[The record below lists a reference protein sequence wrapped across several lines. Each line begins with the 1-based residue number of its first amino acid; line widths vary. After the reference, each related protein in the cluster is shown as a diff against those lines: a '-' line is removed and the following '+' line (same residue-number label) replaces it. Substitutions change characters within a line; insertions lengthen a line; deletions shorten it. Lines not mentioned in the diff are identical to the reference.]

1 MCMKNLKTIIMFS
14 FLITIF
20 QLTAYLKYRNSD
32 YSFFIEFNDAQGI
45 KLGTPIRLR
54 GIYIGSVQ
62 NIKLKFNCVLVA
74 AKINSNNIVISKNS
88 IIETNQTGLL
98 NESVVDIIPLDV
110 LQLKK
115 NDKSSNPVSSFC
127 DDSSIICKN
136 MYVIGDRGLNYDDLV
151 RSTTRISQRFD
162 DPRFFNFVYMFLQN
176 SIELTDSILEWLT
189 FVLEI
194 LPISSLY
201 VY

>member
-1 MCMKNLKTIIMFS
+1 MKNLKKIIVFS
-14 FLITIF
+14 FFIVLF
-20 QLTAYLKYRNSD
+20 QLTACLKYRNSD

-54 GIYIGSVQ
+54 GIEIGSVQ

-98 NESVVDIIPLDV
+98 NESVVDITPLDF

-115 NDKSSNPVSSFC
+115 DDKSSNPVSSFC
-127 DDSSIICKN
+127 DSSSIICN
-136 MYVIGDRGLNYDDLV
+136 DMYIVGDRGLNYDDLV

-162 DPRFFNFVYMFLQN
+162 DPRFFHFFYVFLQN
-176 SIELTDSILEWLT
+176 SIELTDIILDWLT
-189 FVLEI
+189 LVLEI
-194 LPISSLY
+194 LPINHVY
-201 VY
+201 VH

>member
-1 MCMKNLKTIIMFS
+1 MKNLKNIIMFS
-14 FLITIF
+14 FFIALF
-20 QLTAYLKYRNSD
+20 QFTVCLKYRNSD

-54 GIYIGSVQ
+54 GVDIGSVQ

-74 AKINSNNIVISKNS
+74 AKINSNSIVISKNS

-98 NESVVDIIPLDV
+98 NESVVDITPLDF

-115 NDKSSNPVSSFC
+115 DDKSSNPVSSFC
-127 DDSSIICKN
+127 DSSSIICN
-136 MYVIGDRGLNYDDLV
+136 DMYIVGDRGLNYDDLV

-162 DPRFFNFVYMFLQN
+162 DPRFFHFFYVFLQN
-176 SIELTDSILEWLT
+176 SIELTDIILDWLT
-189 FVLEI
+189 LVLEI
-194 LPISSLY
+194 LPINHVY
-201 VY
+201 VH

>member
-1 MCMKNLKTIIMFS
+1 MKNLKNIIMFS
-14 FLITIF
+14 FFIAFF
-20 QLTAYLKYRNSD
+20 QFTACLKYRNSD

-54 GIYIGSVQ
+54 GVEIGSVQ

-88 IIETNQTGLL
+88 IVETNQTGLL
-98 NESVVDIIPLDV
+98 NESVVDITPLDV

-115 NDKSSNPVSSFC
+115 DNKSNNPVSSFC
-127 DDSSIICKN
+127 DSSSIICNN
-136 MYVIGDRGLNYDDLV
+136 MYIIGDRGLNYDDLV

-162 DPRFFNFVYMFLQN
+162 DPRFFHFFYVFLQN
-176 SIELTDSILEWLT
+176 SIELTDIILDWLT
-189 FVLEI
+189 LVLEI
-194 LPISSLY
+194 LPISQ
-201 VY
+201 VYIH